1 MDQGWKRIPDKNN
14 ANLNDIRYGKSS
26 SQVTIFLHIQQKKKI
41 KKKLGNEKV
50 ELFFIVLQQHKD
62 VHETL
67 QRACNHI

>member
-1 MDQGWKRIPDKNN
+1 MERAALKLPF
-14 ANLNDIRYGKSS
+14 SF
-26 SQVTIFLHIQQKKKI
+26 IFNK

>member
-1 MDQGWKRIPDKNN
+1 MERAALKLPF
-14 ANLNDIRYGKSS
+14 SF
-26 SQVTIFLHIQQKKKI
+26 IFNKK

>member
-1 MDQGWKRIPDKNN
+1 MERAALKLPF
-14 ANLNDIRYGKSS
+14 SF
-26 SQVTIFLHIQQKKKI
+26 IFNKKK

>member
-1 MDQGWKRIPDKNN
+1 MTSVMERAALKLPF
-14 ANLNDIRYGKSS
+14 SF
-26 SQVTIFLHIQQKKKI
+26 IFNKKK

-67 QRACNHI
+67 QRACNHIWIQLPTAILDAA